1 MLVTFYLFI
10 ENSLDCVC
18 EIVIPPPPLLRQQI
32 LNDARG

>member
-18 EIVIPPPPLLRQQI
+18 EIVIPPPPPPPAT
-32 LNDARG
+32 NTE